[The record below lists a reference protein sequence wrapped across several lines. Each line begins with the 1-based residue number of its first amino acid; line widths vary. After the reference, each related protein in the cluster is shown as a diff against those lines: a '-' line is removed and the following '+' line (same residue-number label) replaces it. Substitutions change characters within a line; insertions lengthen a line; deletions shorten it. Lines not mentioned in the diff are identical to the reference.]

1 MEKIFTI
8 SKPTGDRTPEFRT
21 KNRKRKSDD
30 NRRIG
35 IGVADRA
42 KGRRLVFQNRA
53 GEAVL
58 AAHEEKVSKF
68 RQQVIDQIHGARG
81 KGGRRPGCRSHR
93 GRKGWRP
100 DLRRAKA
107 LDEAEAEGRPLM
119 GRPAEIRTSA
129 SMARRLLEARLM
141 QTQPTCLAQAM
152 TWNEDQN
159 NQIHET
165 DMAVMAG
172 GASLTCR
179 LRRTDFRDLEVS
191 TASEVAIAQKIDQL
205 KHLSLPPMSAVEA
218 REFFSWSQPREST
231 P

>member
-1 MEKIFTI
+1 
-8 SKPTGDRTPEFRT
+8 
-21 KNRKRKSDD
+21 
-30 NRRIG
+30 
-35 IGVADRA
+35 
-42 KGRRLVFQNRA
+42 
-53 GEAVL
+53 
-58 AAHEEKVSKF
+58 
-68 RQQVIDQIHGARG
+68 
-81 KGGRRPGCRSHR
+81 
-93 GRKGWRP
+93 
-100 DLRRAKA
+100 
-107 LDEAEAEGRPLM
+107 M

-218 REFFSWSQPREST
+218 REFFSWSQPRGIDTLRAAVAAAPEFLENMRSRNAT
-231 P
+231 KKDEKNDN